1 VEKELGKDGLEMEE
15 VGKEEVER
23 ELGKEEV
30 EIGLELEK
38 PEPREMV
45 GKLEPPREVEP
56 REVEPREELEKL
68 LSLEELELEWDHL
81 FWLFWPLEVPEN
93 CTLVAGPVETLPVK
107 AVTGACVRAGR
118 EVLAWGAPP
127 PMAMAMAE
135 SREGARELSTCSM
148 MESGALRRRGSLRGA
163 ARTTPVQASTYSS
176 LDMAPVCG

>member
-1 VEKELGKDGLEMEE
+1 MEE
-15 VGKEEVER
+15 VGKEEV
-23 ELGKEEV
+23 GKEEL
-30 EIGLELEK
+30 EMGLELEK

-45 GKLEPPREVEP
+45 GKLEPP

-107 AVTGACVRAGR
+107 EVTGARVRAGR
-118 EVLAWGAPP
+118 EVLARGAPS
-127 PMAMAMAE
+127 PMAAAMAE

-148 MESGALRRRGSLRGA
+148 MESGVLRRRGSLRGA
-163 ARTTPVQASTYSS
+163 PRTTPVQASTYSS
-176 LDMAPVCG
+176 CKWKNEGEMVFV